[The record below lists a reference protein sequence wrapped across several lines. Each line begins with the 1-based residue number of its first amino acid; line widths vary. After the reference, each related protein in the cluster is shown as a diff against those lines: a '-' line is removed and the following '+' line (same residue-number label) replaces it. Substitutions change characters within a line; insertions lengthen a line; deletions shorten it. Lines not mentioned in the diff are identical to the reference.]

1 MTSISQ
7 NNRYL
12 PHELNTKY
20 YSVKLY
26 RTGTSVHFV
35 CRRYKISKS
44 SLMRW
49 NKNFDGTKQSLIDKS
64 HKPIKKHPNAH
75 SDEEIKLINDYIRRN
90 PNISL
95 CELYGKLRVDK
106 GYSRHA
112 ASLFRVMRK
121 MGIYVS
127 KESKKKYIPKSYNT
141 PN

>member
-7 NNRYL
+7 SNRYL

-20 YSVKLY
+20 HAVKLY

-35 CRRYKISKS
+35 CRRYRISKS

-49 NKNFDGTKQSLIDKS
+49 NIKFDGTNESLIAKS
-64 HKPIKKHPNAH
+64 HKPIRKHPNDH
-75 SDEEIKLINDYIRRN
+75 TDEKIKWINDYLRRN

-95 CELYGKLRVDK
+95 CELYGKL

-112 ASLFRVMRK
+112 GSLFRVMRK
-121 MGIYVS
+121 IGIYVNK
-127 KESKKKYIPKSYNT
+127 KEKRSMFLNHMILQPT
-141 PN
+141 LG